1 MRKFKIATV
10 IIISLFFFNSQII
23 AQKIRINEVVSS
35 NSTYLDEDGDTP
47 DWIELYNFGS
57 TEISLLDWGL
67 SDDVNS
73 FLKWQFPDVTIQ
85 PDEYL
90 WIWASSKDRS
100 EISYVRTLITQG
112 DSFKYFAPVSEP
124 SSSWKNLN
132 FDDDSWL
139 QGPSGFGY
147 ADGDDA
153 TIVPYG
159 TKSVYTRIKFNISD
173 IDNLVS
179 LILDVDYDDGFVA
192 YINGIEVAR
201 ANINGTPPL
210 FDAGTLV
217 DHEAQM
223 YDGGKPERFL
233 IDNPDSIL
241 NDGENILSIQLHNI
255 GATSSDLT
263 LIPFLS
269 AVFSAPTS
277 LGMDPPD
284 ILGLTNGNLHTNFK
298 VSSKSETLTLSD
310 SQENIVYQILVEGLH
325 ADVSMGTSINN
336 DDIVYYLETTPG
348 LPNSANE
355 YIGIINSDVVFS
367 NEGGVINSAID
378 LTLSGNESNQV
389 IRYTTDATL
398 PNETSA
404 LYTNPITI
412 ASNSTVRARIIANE
426 YIPSLSNSKTYIFN
440 ANHQIDIVTLTTD
453 PYNFFDED
461 YGIYVY
467 GDSYD
472 SNVPH
477 FGANFWEDWERPVHF
492 SFYDKDSGELGT
504 EFNAGIKIFGGWSR
518 ANDQR
523 SLSIFARGQYGT
535 SEMEYPFFDNLN
547 YDKFQAI
554 VLRNSGNDW
563 LKNSIK
569 DISLTSLMEGS
580 GLDYQAFNPVATYLN
595 GEYWG
600 MYNMREKTNE
610 HMLASKHNVNADD
623 ITLLERN
630 GEVIEGSNE
639 EYNELIN
646 YVNNTDLTS
655 DANFKYVSD
664 RVDINNYA
672 LYQVTQIFFN
682 NTDWPGNNIKFWNH
696 PEGKWRWILYD
707 TDFGFGPHWNTS
719 NYNEDTLSFALE
731 ENGPGWPN
739 PPWSTLLFRNL
750 MENIGFRNIFIN
762 RYADELNTRFLSTN
776 VKNHIES
783 VFQMV
788 EPEIQK
794 HFTRWGGNPDDA
806 RYFVDEMKIFAV
818 NRAYYAKKHIKDKF
832 SLPNIMHTVTIVN
845 NDISQG
851 YVKVNNNLKIQ
862 NSSWN
867 GEYFETVPIELKAV
881 AEAGFEF
888 SHWTGAS
895 ASTNATIG
903 LSLLEDIH
911 ITPVFIIS
919 TTANAIV
926 INEIN
931 YKSSDDFDP
940 GDWVELYNPNNEN
953 IDVSNWILK
962 DDDNGHAF
970 NLPDGTII
978 PAEGFLILTKK
989 GSDFSSVFPDVINVI
1004 GDFDFGLGSNSDA
1017 VRLYNADEILQ
1028 DEVYYSSNS
1037 PWSGCAKGLGPT
1049 LELIS
1054 PELDNSLPD
1063 NWDCINAFGSPG
1075 KANNLQ
1081 LGVDDFNTKTIGLYP
1096 NPVSNILNIK
1106 GSTTS
1111 DLSIVIYNVLGEE
1124 MIFKK
1129 GTDQIDLSS
1138 LTNGIYFV
1146 LITDGIKNSSYKLIK
1161 N

>member
-1 MRKFKIATV
+1 MKKIKNVTV
-10 IIISLFFFNSQII
+10 LIIAIYFFNSQII
-23 AQKIRINEVVSS
+23 AQNIRINEVVSS
-35 NSTYLDEDGDTP
+35 NSVYLDEDGDTP
-47 DWIELYNFGS
+47 DWVELHNYGN
-57 TEISLLDWGL
+57 TEISLLGWGL

-73 FLKWQFPDVTIQ
+73 LLKWKFPDIIIQ
-85 PDEYL
+85 PDEHL

-100 EISYVRTLITQG
+100 YISFARTLVNQG

-124 SSSWKNLN
+124 SSSWKNFN

-139 QGPSGFGY
+139 QGASGFGY

-153 TIVPYG
+153 TIVPNG
-159 TKSVYTRIKFNISD
+159 TRSLYTRIKFNLSD
-173 IDNLVS
+173 IVNLTS
-179 LILDVDYDDGFVA
+179 LILDMDYDDGFVA

-210 FDAGTLV
+210 FDAGTII

-233 IDNPDSIL
+233 IDNPKSIL
-241 NDGENILSIQLHNI
+241 FDGENILTIQLHNI
-255 GATSSDLT
+255 SATSSDLT

-277 LGMDPPD
+277 IGIDPPD
-284 ILGLTNGNLHTNFK
+284 ILGLTNENLHTNFK
-298 VSSKSETLTLSD
+298 ISSKSETLTLSD
-310 SQENIVYQILVEGLH
+310 PQENIVYQILVEGLH

-336 DDIVYYLETTPG
+336 DNIVYYLETTPG
-348 LPNSANE
+348 SSNSATE
-355 YIGIINSDVVFS
+355 YAGIINSDVIFS
-367 NEGGVINSAID
+367 NEGGVINSSID
-378 LTLSGNESNQV
+378 LTLSGNETSQE

-398 PNETSA
+398 PNESSS
-404 LYTNPITI
+404 LYISPIPI
-412 ASNSTVRARIIANE
+412 NANSTVRARIFANG
-426 YIPSLSNSKTYIFN
+426 YIPSLSNSKTYIIN

-472 SNVPH
+472 SDYPY

-492 SFYDKDSGELGT
+492 SLYDKDSGELGI

-535 SEMEYPFFDNLN
+535 SEMEYPFFDTLN

-563 LKNSIK
+563 LKNHIK

-595 GEYWG
+595 GVYWG

-623 ITLLERN
+623 ITLLEGN
-630 GEVIEGSNE
+630 SQVIEGSNE
-639 EYNELIN
+639 EYIELIN
-646 YVNNTDLTS
+646 YVENTDLTS

-664 RVDINNYA
+664 RVDISNYA

-719 NYNEDTLSFALE
+719 NYHEDTLSFALE
-731 ENGPGWPN
+731 ENGSGWPN
-739 PPWSTLLFRNL
+739 PPWSTLLFRKLISNK
-750 MENIGFRNIFIN
+750 GFRNIFIN
-762 RYADELNTRFLSTN
+762 RYADELNSRFIPFN

-783 VFQMV
+783 IYQMIK
-788 EPEIQK
+788 PEIDA
-794 HFTRWGGNPDDA
+794 HYTRWGGNPDDA
-806 RYFVDEMKIFAV
+806 RYFTDEMKKFAV
-818 NRAYYAKKHIKDKF
+818 SRPYHAKEHIKNQF
-832 SLPNIMHTVTIVN
+832 NLPNKMHQVRIVN
-845 NDISQG
+845 NDIDRG

-862 NSSWN
+862 DLFWN
-867 GEYFETVPIELKAV
+867 GDYFETIPIELVAI
-881 AEAGFEF
+881 AEAGYEF
-888 SHWTGAS
+888 SNWTGAS
-895 ASTNATIG
+895 SSTNASIE
-903 LSLLEDIH
+903 LSLIEGIQ
-911 ITPVFIIS
+911 ITPNFIIS
-919 TTANAIV
+919 STVNAV
-926 INEIN
+926 LINEIN

-940 GDWVELYNPNNEN
+940 GDWVELYNPNNED
-953 IDVSNWILK
+953 IDISNWILK
-962 DDDNGHAF
+962 DDDDNHAF
-970 NLPDGTII
+970 IIPNSTTI

-989 GSDFSSVFPDVINVI
+989 GSDFSNAFPDVTNII

-1017 VRLYNADEILQ
+1017 VRLYNANAVLQ
-1028 DEVYYSSNS
+1028 DEVYYNSES
-1037 PWSGCAKGLGPT
+1037 PWPECAKGLGPT
-1049 LELIS
+1049 LELVS
-1054 PELDNSLPD
+1054 PELDNSLHE

-1075 KANNLQ
+1075 KVNNLQ
-1081 LGVDDFNTKTIGLYP
+1081 LGVDDFNTKTIELYP

-1106 GSTTS
+1106 GIATFEQ
-1111 DLSIVIYNVLGEE
+1111 SIIIYNVLGQE
-1124 MIFKK
+1124 MLTTK
-1129 GTDQIDLSS
+1129 GTNQIDLSS

-1146 LITDGIKNSSYKLIK
+1146 LITDGIKISNYKLIK

>member
-10 IIISLFFFNSQII
+10 ILIAIFFFNSQIT
-23 AQKIRINEVVSS
+23 AQDIRINEVVSS

-100 EISYVRTLITQG
+100 YISFVRTIINQG

-139 QGPSGFGY
+139 QGVSGFGY

-153 TIVPYG
+153 TIVPNG
-159 TKSVYTRIKFNISD
+159 TQSLYTRIKFNMSD

-210 FDAGTLV
+210 FDAGTIV

-233 IDNPDSIL
+233 IDNPDNIL

-298 VSSKSETLTLSD
+298 VSSKSEILTLSD
-310 SQENIVYQILVEGLH
+310 SQENIVSQILVEGLH

-348 LPNSANE
+348 SLNSANE
-355 YIGIINSDVVFS
+355 NSGIINSDVVFS

-378 LTLSGNESNQV
+378 LTLSGNEANQV

-398 PNETSA
+398 PNEASA
-404 LYTNPITI
+404 LYTNPIPI
-412 ASNSTVRARIIANE
+412 ASNSTVRARIFANE

-440 ANHQIDIVTLTTD
+440 ADHQIDIVTLTTD

-472 SNVPH
+472 PNVPH

-554 VLRNSGNDW
+554 VLRNSGNGW
-563 LKNSIK
+563 LKNPIK

-580 GLDYQAFNPVATYLN
+580 GLDYQSFNPVATYLN

-600 MYNMREKTNE
+600 MYNIREKTNE
-610 HMLASKHNVNADD
+610 HMLASKHNIDADD
-623 ITLLERN
+623 ITLLEGN
-630 GEVIEGSNE
+630 GQVIEGSNE

-646 YVNNTDLTS
+646 YVENTDLTS
-655 DANFKYVSD
+655 DVNFKYVSD
-664 RVDINNYA
+664 RVDISNYA

-719 NYNEDTLSFALE
+719 NYHEDTLSFALE

-794 HFTRWGGNPDDA
+794 YYTRWGGNPDDA
-806 RYFVDEMKIFAV
+806 RYFVDEMKKFAV
-818 NRAYYAKKHIKDKF
+818 NRPYYAKKHIKERF
-832 SLPNIMHTVTIVN
+832 SLPSNMHTVTIIN

-851 YVKVNNNLKIQ
+851 YVKVNKNLKIQ
-862 NSSWN
+862 MPSWN
-867 GEYFETVPIELKAV
+867 GDYFETVPIELKAI

-895 ASTNATIG
+895 VSTDDTIE
-903 LSLLEDIH
+903 LSLLDDIH

-919 TTANAIV
+919 TTAKAIV

-962 DDDNGHAF
+962 DDDNSHAF
-970 NLPDGTII
+970 NLPDGTTI

-989 GSDFSSVFPDVINVI
+989 GSDFSNVFPDVTNII

-1028 DEVYYSSNS
+1028 DEVYYSSNA
-1037 PWSGCAKGLGPT
+1037 PWPECAKGLGPT
-1049 LELIS
+1049 LELVS

-1075 KANNLQ
+1075 KANDLQ
-1081 LGVDDFNTKTIGLYP
+1081 LAVDDFNAKTIELYP

-1106 GSTTS
+1106 GSSTS

-1124 MIFKK
+1124 MISKK
-1129 GTDQIDLSS
+1129 GTDHIDLSS

>member
-1 MRKFKIATV
+1 MRKFKIA
-10 IIISLFFFNSQII
+10 IILIITIFFFHSQIT
-23 AQKIRINEVVSS
+23 AQDIRINEVVSS
-35 NSTYLDEDGDTP
+35 NSVYLDEDGDTP
-47 DWIELYNFGS
+47 DWIELYNFGD

-73 FLKWQFPDVTIQ
+73 LSKWKFPNVTVQ
-85 PDEYL
+85 PNEYL
-90 WIWASSKDRS
+90 WVWASSKDRS
-100 EISYVRTLITQG
+100 DISYVRTLINQG
-112 DSFKYFAPVSEP
+112 DSFKYFSPVSEP

-153 TIVPYG
+153 TIVPNG
-159 TKSVYTRIKFNISD
+159 TKSVYTRIKFDISD
-173 IDNLVS
+173 IDNLIN

-210 FDAGTLV
+210 FDAGALV
-217 DHEAQM
+217 YHEAQM
-223 YDGGKPERFL
+223 YDGGKPERFF
-233 IDNPDSIL
+233 IDNPSSIL
-241 NDGENILSIQLHNI
+241 NDGENILSIQLHNLSE
-255 GATSSDLT
+255 TSSDLS

-269 AVFSAPTS
+269 VVFSSPNS
-277 LGMDPPD
+277 IGVDPPE
-284 ILGLTNGNLHTNFK
+284 ILGLVNGKLHTNFK

-310 SQENIVYQILVEGLH
+310 PQENIVYQILVEGLH

-336 DDIVYYLETTPG
+336 DDIVYYIETTPG

-355 YIGIINSDVVFS
+355 YVGIINADIIFS
-367 NEGGVINSAID
+367 NEGGIINSAIN
-378 LTLSGNESNQV
+378 LTLSGNETNQV

-398 PNETSA
+398 PNETST
-404 LYTNPITI
+404 LYTSSISIT
-412 ASNSTVRARIIANE
+412 SNSTVRARLFASDF
-426 YIPSLSNSKTYIFN
+426 IPSLSNSKTYIFN

-472 SNVPH
+472 SNTPH

-492 SFYDKDSGELGT
+492 SFYDKDTGELGT

-563 LKNSIK
+563 LKNHIK

-580 GLDYQAFNPVATYLN
+580 GLDYQSFNPVATYLN

-600 MYNMREKTNE
+600 MYNLREKTNE
-610 HMLASKHNVNADD
+610 HMLASKHNVDADK
-623 ITLLERN
+623 ITLLEGN
-630 GEVIEGSNE
+630 GVVIEGSNE
-639 EYNELIN
+639 EYLELIN
-646 YVNNTDLTS
+646 YVENTDLTN
-655 DANFKYVSD
+655 DANFIYVSD
-664 RVDINNYA
+664 RVDITNYA
-672 LYQVTQIFFN
+672 LYQVAQIFFN

-794 HFTRWGGNPDDA
+794 HYTRWGGNPDDA
-806 RYFVDEMKIFAV
+806 RYFVNEMKIFADK
-818 NRAYYAKKHIKDKF
+818 RPYYAKKHIKDKF
-832 SLPNIMHTVTIVN
+832 SLPGNMHTVTIVN
-845 NDISQG
+845 NDISQS

-862 NSSWN
+862 SSSWN
-867 GEYFETVPIELKAV
+867 GYYFETVPIELKAV

-895 ASTNATIG
+895 SLTDATIE
-903 LSLLEDIH
+903 LNLVSDVQV
-911 ITPVFIIS
+911 TPIFIVS
-919 TTANAIV
+919 STANTIV

-940 GDWVELYNPNNEN
+940 GDWVELYNPNNEEIN
-953 IDVSNWILK
+953 VSNWILK
-962 DDDNGHAF
+962 DDDNSHAF
-970 NLPDGTII
+970 NFPDGTII
-978 PAEGFLILTKK
+978 SAEGFLILTKK
-989 GSDFSSVFPDVINVI
+989 ESDFSNAFPDVTNVI
-1004 GDFDFGLGSNSDA
+1004 GDFDFGLGSKNDA
-1017 VRLYNADEILQ
+1017 VRLYNSDEVLQ
-1028 DEVYYSSNS
+1028 DEVYYSSNA
-1037 PWSGCAKGLGPT
+1037 PWPECAKGQGPT
-1049 LELIS
+1049 LELVS
-1054 PELDNSLPD
+1054 PELDNSLPE
-1063 NWDCINAFGSPG
+1063 NWNCINAFGSPG
-1075 KANNLQ
+1075 KVNDLQ
-1081 LGVDDFNTKTIGLYP
+1081 LGIDDPSIKTIELYP
-1096 NPVSNILNIK
+1096 NPVSNILKIK

-1111 DLSIVIYNVLGEE
+1111 DLSVIIYNVLGEE
-1124 MIFKK
+1124 MLSKK
-1129 GTDQIDLSS
+1129 GVDLIDLSS

>member
-1 MRKFKIATV
+1 MRKFKNATV
-10 IIISLFFFNSQII
+10 LIITIFFFNSQIT
-23 AQKIRINEVVSS
+23 AQDIRINEVVSS

-47 DWIELYNFGS
+47 DWIELHNYGN
-57 TEISLLDWGL
+57 TEISLLGWGL
-67 SDDVNS
+67 SDDVDYL
-73 FLKWQFPDVTIQ
+73 LKWKFPDITIQ

-100 EISYVRTLITQG
+100 YISFVRTIINQG

-139 QGPSGFGY
+139 QGVSGFGY

-153 TIVPYG
+153 TIVPNG
-159 TKSVYTRIKFNISD
+159 TQSLYTRIKFNMSD

-210 FDAGTLV
+210 FNTGTIV

-233 IDNPDSIL
+233 IDNPDNVLIH
-241 NDGENILSIQLHNI
+241 GENILTIQLHNI
-255 GATSSDLT
+255 STTSSDLT

-277 LGMDPPD
+277 LGIDPPD

-298 VSSKSETLTLSD
+298 ISSKSETLTLSD
-310 SQENIVYQILVEGLH
+310 PQENIVYQILVEGLH

-336 DDIVYYLETTPG
+336 DNIVYYLETTPG
-348 LPNSANE
+348 SPNSANE

-367 NEGGVINSAID
+367 NEGGIINSAID

-404 LYTNPITI
+404 LYTNSIPI
-412 ASNSTVRARIIANE
+412 ANNSTVRARIFANE

-472 SNVPH
+472 PNVPYY
-477 FGANFWEDWERPVHF
+477 GANFWEDWERPIHF

-504 EFNAGIKIFGGWSR
+504 EFNAGVKIFGGWSR
-518 ANDQR
+518 AHDQR
-523 SLSIFARGQYGT
+523 SLSIFARGKYGT
-535 SEMEYPFFDNLN
+535 SEMKYAFFDDLN
-547 YDKFQAI
+547 YNKFQAI

-563 LKNSIK
+563 LVSSIK
-569 DISLTSLMEGS
+569 DASLTSLMEGS
-580 GLDYQAFNPVATYLN
+580 GLDYQSFNPVATYLN

-610 HMLASKHNVNADD
+610 HMLASKHNVDADD

-639 EYNELIN
+639 EYLELIN
-646 YVNNTDLTS
+646 YVENTDLTS
-655 DANFKYVSD
+655 DANFIYVSD
-664 RVDINNYA
+664 RVDISNYA
-672 LYQVTQIFFN
+672 LYQVAQIFFN
-682 NTDWPGNNIKFWNH
+682 NTDWPGNNIKYWNH
-696 PEGKWRWILYD
+696 PEGKWRWIIYD
-707 TDFGFGPHWNTS
+707 TDFGFGPPWNTS
-719 NYNEDTLSFALE
+719 NYDEDTLSFALE
-731 ENGPGWPN
+731 GNGPGWPN
-739 PPWSTLLFRNL
+739 PPWSTLLFREL
-750 MENIGFRNIFIN
+750 IENIGFRNIFIN
-762 RYADELNTRFLSTN
+762 RYADELNTRFLLNN

-794 HFTRWGGNPDDA
+794 HYIRWGENPDNA
-806 RYFVDEMKIFAV
+806 RYFVDEMKKFAD
-818 NRAYYAKKHIKDKF
+818 NRPYYAKKHIKERF
-832 SLPNIMHTVTIVN
+832 SLPSNMHTVTIIN

-851 YVKVNNNLKIQ
+851 YVKVNDNLKIQ
-862 NSSWN
+862 MPSWN
-867 GEYFETVPIELKAV
+867 GDYFETVPIELKAI

-888 SHWTGAS
+888 SHWTDAS
-895 ASTNATIG
+895 VSTDDTIE
-903 LSLLEDIH
+903 LSLLDDIH

-940 GDWVELYNPNNEN
+940 GDWVELYNPNGEG

-962 DDDNGHAF
+962 DDDDSHVF
-970 NLPDGTII
+970 NLPNGTII
-978 PAEGFLILTKK
+978 PAEGFLVLTKK
-989 GSDFSSVFPDVINVI
+989 GSDFSNIFPDIMNVI
-1004 GDFDFGLGSNSDA
+1004 GDFDFGFGSETDA
-1017 VRLYNADEILQ
+1017 VRLYNSDEVLQ
-1028 DEVYYSSNS
+1028 DEVFYSSTS
-1037 PWSGCAKGLGPT
+1037 PWPECANGLGPT

-1054 PELDNSLPD
+1054 PELNNSLPE
-1063 NWDCINAFGSPG
+1063 NWDCINEFGSPG
-1075 KANNLQ
+1075 RDNILQ
-1081 LGVDDFNTKTIGLYP
+1081 LSVDGFNAKPFILYP
-1096 NPVSNILNIK
+1096 NPVSNFLNIK
-1106 GSTTS
+1106 ETTTS
-1111 DLSIVIYNVLGEE
+1111 LRSIVIYNVLGEK
-1124 MIFKK
+1124 IISKIGK
-1129 GTDQIDLSS
+1129 DQIDLSS
-1138 LTNGIYFV
+1138 LTQGIYFV
-1146 LITDGIKNSSYKLIK
+1146 IIYDGNKTSNYKLIK